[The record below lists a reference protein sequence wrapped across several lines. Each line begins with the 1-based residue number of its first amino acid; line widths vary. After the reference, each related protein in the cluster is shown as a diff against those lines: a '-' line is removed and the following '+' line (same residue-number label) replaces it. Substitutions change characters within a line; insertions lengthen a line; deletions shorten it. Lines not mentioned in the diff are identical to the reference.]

1 MGQEL
6 KNTQKQTSPL
16 SQKALGNIEQSGPS
30 DTYLDYTPMHHYLK
44 IACTG
49 NTETKKK
56 KSVFLV
62 LLINQQEI
70 KLVLKKDLFT
80 SRSLFYR
87 NTSLVYWP
95 VNMIVPKEII
105 YLQLQRAY

>member
-1 MGQEL
+1 M
-6 KNTQKQTSPL
+6 
-16 SQKALGNIEQSGPS
+16 EQSGPS
-30 DTYLDYTPMHHYLK
+30 DTYLDYTPVHHYLK

-56 KSVFLV
+56 IVFSV

-87 NTSLVYWP
+87 YTTLVYWP